1 MHFVLNGTKLKTI
14 VKQDLNQNH
23 KTLYN
28 KNIFS
33 MNQGHTIKQLLKG
46 QTCIYI
52 TIIITTVMITTLFI
66 TSSTF
71 Y

>member
-28 KNIFS
+28 KNIHVFS
-33 MNQGHTIKQLLKG
+33 MNQGHTIKQL
-46 QTCIYI
+46 
-52 TIIITTVMITTLFI
+52 
-66 TSSTF
+66 
-71 Y
+71 